1 MEKYFRNLNLLE
13 ILMKWK
19 MHLGIIA
26 LVAIVLSFIFSG
38 PAFIKPRFKS
48 TAILYP
54 SNIKEYS
61 DESLTEQMLQI
72 MQSTDIRD
80 SLILKFELIEH
91 YKIDTTKKYWK
102 SALYWT
108 YSRNVKIGKTPYEA
122 VQIDVYDTDPYL
134 ACDMV
139 NAIIKYYDR
148 KIANLHNTK
157 FGEVVSMYERY
168 LNRKSRELDSLQ
180 NRMRY
185 LSTNYGL
192 LEYEYQT
199 QQVMKGVLGT
209 LDGNGRV
216 NRSEAERLRK
226 NMEMYGGEMVMLQEL
241 IKQEAANYAL
251 IKKDYDRAWMDHD
264 RRFTYS
270 NIINHPKVADKKS
283 TPIRWV
289 IVLIST
295 LSTLFLSVLV
305 IGIIENS
312 RPATPKL

>member
-19 MHLGIIA
+19 MHLGVIA
-26 LVAIVLSFIFSG
+26 LVAIILSFIFSG

-80 SLILKFELIEH
+80 SLIQQFDLIEH

-102 SALYWT
+102 SNLYWM
-108 YSRNVKIGKTPYEA
+108 YSRNVKISKTPYEA
-122 VQIDVYDTDPYL
+122 VQIEVFDIDPYI

-148 KIANLHNTK
+148 KIASLHNAK
-157 FGEVVSMYERY
+157 FNEVVAMYERY
-168 LNRKSRELDSLQ
+168 LARKSRELDSLQ

-216 NRSEAERLRK
+216 NRTEAERLRK

-270 NIINHPKVADKKS
+270 NIISHPQVADKKS

-289 IVLIST
+289 IVLITT
-295 LSTLFLSVLV
+295 LSALFLAILV
-305 IGIIENS
+305 IGIVENS
-312 RPATPKL
+312 RPAPTKS